1 MLLMYLHHCWKTRLA
16 RAFQKHLW
24 SLCSTAMKAFQLY
37 QRLVKKAVDKL
48 AKEAWIN
55 KKISDAEH
63 SEGGKLRWDC
73 I

>member
-1 MLLMYLHHCWKTRLA
+1 
-16 RAFQKHLW
+16 
-24 SLCSTAMKAFQLY
+24 MKAFQLY

-55 KKISDAEH
+55 KMIGDAEH